1 MYNDI
6 MERFGS
12 KVQELYKDYYVYIID
27 LIRKYYVISGDINR
41 TLLSSYVVIKYL
53 WPDFIDIIN
62 AFDNIDYFN
71 NLTFENA
78 LKKLIQDKT
87 EKIKKKDDIVL
98 RIDEKLKEV
107 NLDYNFE
114 KLKDMNCELNLDE
127 QTSVDETI
135 TTLDKRIAEL
145 ESEENK

>member
-107 NLDYNFE
+107 NLDYNSE